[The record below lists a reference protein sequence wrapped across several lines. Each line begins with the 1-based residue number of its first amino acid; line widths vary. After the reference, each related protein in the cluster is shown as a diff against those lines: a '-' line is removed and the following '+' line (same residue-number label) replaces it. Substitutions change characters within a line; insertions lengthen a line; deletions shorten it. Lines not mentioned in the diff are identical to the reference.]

1 MVLSGSTLTKIVQS
15 SVGNLRVVFVHRLV
29 LILYVARDRS
39 LFRGGGSIIFK
50 RGKRGGGH
58 TTHASYGAL
67 LYKALYKAKRVS
79 REG

>member
-29 LILYVARDRS
+29 LILYVVRDQS
-39 LFRGGGSIIFK
+39 LFRGGGSMIFMREK
-50 RGKRGGGH
+50 GGH

-67 LYKALYKAKRVS
+67 LYKALYKAKGVS